1 MRRFP
6 ILIACITILSQ
17 VAPMVAAEK
26 LEGEI
31 KAGVSDFIGIV
42 HPEISLENQNISLRV
57 EKVMDGNDTKYLVND
72 TLEIRINITDKSGR
86 KFLILP
92 RSILYSV
99 IVTRDLSNVDFL
111 PLRGVLKRIVLA
123 VDVFSSVRVVDSIFG
138 KKNDSIVIPLKY
150 AIDENTTKEKINLHI
165 TAIGWLPGAAGG
177 MKFLPIVAHKKV
189 ELTVTYNFI

>member
-111 PLRGVLKRIVLA
+111 PLRGVL
-123 VDVFSSVRVVDSIFG
+123 
-138 KKNDSIVIPLKY
+138 
-150 AIDENTTKEKINLHI
+150 
-165 TAIGWLPGAAGG
+165 
-177 MKFLPIVAHKKV
+177 
-189 ELTVTYNFI
+189 

>member
-1 MRRFP
+1 MRRLS

-26 LEGEI
+26 LEGKI
-31 KAGVSDFIGIV
+31 KAEVSDFIGIV

-57 EKVMDGNDTKYLVND
+57 EKVMDDNDTKYLVND
-72 TLEIRINITDKSGR
+72 TLEIKINITDKSGR
-86 KFLILP
+86 KLFILP

-123 VDVFSSVRVVDSIFG
+123 VDVLGSVRVVDSIFG

-150 AIDENTTKEKINLHI
+150 YIDENTTKEKINLHI
-165 TAIGWLPGAAGG
+165 TVIGWLPGAAGG
-177 MKFLPIVAHKKV
+177 TKFLPIVAHKKV
-189 ELTVTYNFI
+189 ELTVTYNFV